1 MADLP
6 PDLSSLPRKE
16 LVALA
21 KSHGVKANQKS
32 DVIIAELKELSEFH
46 DSEESYEDGDGN
58 VDQVKDLE
66 GMPPPLPKQTEKE
79 HAELQAGATDVKDGM
94 ISGNPSG
101 TSCATAASP
110 GKNNDK
116 KQPRATCSNNSPSA
130 KKSPSPIK
138 KTSHSSTKEPKAA
151 FGHGL
156 TETKSRIQP
165 ATDTTKIKP
174 FKANTRK
181 QKELPLSPR
190 NRQQMER
197 RRLQQ
202 QIARKEIKEIP
213 AASAA
218 AGAGT
223 TGTDPTVAVAAE
235 LAKPKAAFGHSAAE
249 TKSRVP
255 PNTAK
260 VPVKP
265 FRANTRKQKDL
276 PLSPRNK
283 AQMERYREQRA
294 RAREQAQKGGVTHR
308 GAFGHGVDKTESRV
322 PLGNSSETN
331 GGGDGKE
338 GMVRDDDSASF
349 ASATSSVSSGQRGHR
364 TKTKKQVPAW
374 KVASRDFRRIHKPAP
389 QDATTGTSSGG
400 PKTAQSKAAFG
411 HGVDGTKSRVQ
422 AAERKEEV
430 KPFRANTKKLKP
442 MDLSERNRKQMEKF
456 RARQEAGR
464 VERAKKAV
472 PAEFTRS

>member
-174 FKANTRK
+174 FK
-181 QKELPLSPR
+181 
-190 NRQQMER
+190 
-197 RRLQQ
+197 
-202 QIARKEIKEIP
+202 
-213 AASAA
+213 
-218 AGAGT
+218 
-223 TGTDPTVAVAAE
+223 
-235 LAKPKAAFGHSAAE
+235 
-249 TKSRVP
+249 
-255 PNTAK
+255 
-260 VPVKP
+260 
-265 FRANTRKQKDL
+265 ANTRKQKDL